1 MMRWLLRSTPPRF
14 LLAAALLCALPA
26 GAARTSHL
34 FLDESQLV
42 PEGSLELE
50 QWIWAYGR
58 IPNQINRPASIW
70 VWWGPAV
77 ALTNHLELEL
87 PLQLVSVPDATN
99 LYSLSLVA
107 RYRIFPREDDT
118 GFQPLIRIAYE
129 QPLTSYAGPPSVE
142 ATLVVTYGSL
152 ESIRFTLNAG
162 AVIDMP
168 FLKSNEPGEVT
179 VLGKVGAGVS
189 FPVGKEL
196 RLAAET
202 LWQFPVHGATH
213 PGNTQLYLGP
223 SLAWT
228 RGPFWVTFGSLFGL
242 TSDSSRWYPRLLWG
256 VAL

>member
-1 MMRWLLRSTPPRF
+1 MRWLLRSTSPWS
-14 LLAAALLCALPA
+14 LLAAALLLGLPA
-26 GAARTSHL
+26 SAARTSHL

-42 PEGSLELE
+42 PEGSIELE
-50 QWIWAYGR
+50 QWVWAQGR
-58 IPNQINRPASIW
+58 IPSRIDRPASIW
-70 VWWGPAV
+70 VWWGPAL
-77 ALTNHLELEL
+77 ALTQHLELEL

-107 RYRIFPREDDT
+107 RYRIFPRENDS
-118 GFQPLIRIAYE
+118 GFQPLIRLAYV
-129 QPLTSYAGPPSVE
+129 QPLSQYAGPPAVE
-142 ATLVVTYGSL
+142 ATFVLTYGSL
-152 ESIRFTLNAG
+152 QSVRFTFNAG
-162 AVIDMP
+162 ALIGMP
-168 FLKSNEPGEVT
+168 FLKSNEPGDVS

-202 LWQFPVHGATH
+202 LWQFPVHGDTRPSNH
-213 PGNTQLYLGP
+213 QLYLGP

-242 TSDSSRWYPRLLWG
+242 TNDSSRWYPRLLWG

>member
-1 MMRWLLRSTPPRF
+1 MRWLLRSTRPWS
-14 LLAAALLCALPA
+14 LLAAALLLTCPA
-26 GAARTSHL
+26 RAARTSHL

-50 QWIWAYGR
+50 QWVWAYGR
-58 IPNQINRPASIW
+58 VPSQVDRPASIW
-70 VWWGPAV
+70 IWWGPAL
-77 ALTNHLELEL
+77 ALTQHLELEL

-107 RYRIFPREDDT
+107 RYRIFPREDDA
-118 GFQPLIRIAYE
+118 GFQPLIRLAYA
-129 QPLTSYAGPPSVE
+129 QPLTQYAGPPSLE

-152 ESIRFTLNAG
+152 ESVRFTVNAG
-162 AVIDMP
+162 ALLVLP
-168 FLKSNEPGEVT
+168 FLQSNASGEVS

-189 FPVGKEL
+189 FPVRKEL

-202 LWQFPVHGATH
+202 LWQFPVHGSTR